1 MNTLFLLIIAVP
13 AIEIF
18 VMIKVGQ
25 NIGAINTIILI
36 FFTAIVGIY
45 YAKLEG
51 INTLRSGF
59 FNIYKN
65 KVPVYEIFSGAS
77 IAIAAFLLILPGFIT
92 DIFGF
97 ILLVPLS
104 RNIIINNLI
113 NRNKMDIRVKKEDV
127 IDGDIIEDNEKIE
140 KKKNSD
146 EL

>member
-13 AIEIF
+13 ATEILL
-18 VMIKVGQ
+18 MIKVGQ

-51 INTLRSGF
+51 LNTLRSGF
-59 FNIYKN
+59 LNIYKN
-65 KVPVYEIFSGAS
+65 KVPVYEILSGAS

-92 DIFGF
+92 DILGF

-104 RNIIINNLI
+104 RNIIINNFI
-113 NRNKMDIRVKKEDV
+113 KKNKMSSQVEQENV
-127 IDGDIIEDNEKIE
+127 IDGDIIEDDKL
-140 KKKNSD
+140 KKKDRSD

>member
-13 AIEIF
+13 ATEIL

-25 NIGAINTIILI
+25 NIGVINTIILI

-51 INTLRSGF
+51 LNTLRSGF
-59 FNIYKN
+59 LNIYKN
-65 KVPVYEIFSGAS
+65 KVPVYEILSGAS

-92 DIFGF
+92 DILGF

-104 RNIIINNLI
+104 RNIIINNFI
-113 NRNKMDIRVKKEDV
+113 KKNKMSSQVEQENV
-127 IDGDIIEDNEKIE
+127 IDGDIIEDEKI
-140 KKKNSD
+140 KKKDRSD